1 MTETPRP
8 RVLIVDDDRTNL
20 RLLGS
25 LLTTRCNVS
34 VALDGTQALKLL
46 ATQPDIALVFLD
58 LQLPDMSGYAVAQA
72 LRADPGRFG
81 ANAAAPLV
89 AITAS
94 DPRQVAEAC
103 QTAGVGEVLAKPVAP
118 AALEAVMDRH

>member
-1 MTETPRP
+1 M
-8 RVLIVDDDRTNL
+8 LIVDDDRTNL

-72 LRADPGRFG
+72 LRADPG
-81 ANAAAPLV
+81 
-89 AITAS
+89 
-94 DPRQVAEAC
+94 
-103 QTAGVGEVLAKPVAP
+103 
-118 AALEAVMDRH
+118 